1 MRKAQR
7 EITDIDAILNVLDK
21 CQTIR
26 LGLAD
31 EEYPYIVPLS
41 FGWEQKDGKISVYF
55 HCAKEGKKVDL
66 IAKNNKVCFEADILN
81 GYKKTEHGV
90 TADYESVIAYGT
102 VQEVFEDEAVHGIK
116 LLLEHCGID
125 GYSPEQCVMMKLA
138 AVYKINV
145 EKITGKKRFQ

>member
-7 EITDIDAILNVLDK
+7 EITDINAVLNVLDK

-41 FGWEQKDGKISVYF
+41 FGWEQADGKINVYF
-55 HCAKEGKKVDL
+55 HCAKEGKKISL
-66 IAKNNKVCFEADILN
+66 LSKNNKVCVEADILN

-90 TADYESVIAYGT
+90 TADYESVIAFGR
-102 VQEVFEDEAVHGIK
+102 VREVFEDEAVRGIK
-116 LLLEHCGID
+116 LLLEHCGIE
-125 GYSPEQCVMMKLA
+125 GYSPEQCVKMKLV
-138 AVYKINV
+138 AVYKITI
-145 EKITGKKRFQ
+145 EKITGKKRFL